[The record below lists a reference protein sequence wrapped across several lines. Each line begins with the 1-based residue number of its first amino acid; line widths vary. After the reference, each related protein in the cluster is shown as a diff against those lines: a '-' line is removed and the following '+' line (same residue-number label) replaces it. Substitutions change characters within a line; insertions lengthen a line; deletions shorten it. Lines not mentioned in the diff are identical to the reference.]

1 MALIVV
7 IFSFFFVNLTDM
19 YYLKLN
25 NRNLQIASLDASSEI
40 NMLSV
45 YVVKLIVP
53 LCHEINIEVG
63 SRATI
68 VWKEQGSKDYE
79 IQLVVTVACETI
91 TMTEVA
97 IKLTLAESLF
107 SATLS
112 GGFYVYNMSRSQLIV
127 NLLNKHDCSIVQQE
141 QKYEDIGSCIVQL
154 PDESDFTILQRLV
167 SQTTDFF
174 TIKNNNIL
182 LSINHK
188 KPVKLPVNMIVNK
201 SYTNNAIT
209 LRTNEAL
216 ENIELGDYVN
226 YDNAVYFVAAIDIT
240 FNCSNK
246 IVYSY
251 RLGNNCA
258 FPERINNTDVFAL
271 AIVVKEN
278 VKHHKYEVQIIGG
291 DEITAGVLQDADN
304 NYHHYLNV
312 SYAVGEQV
320 MVFCSV
326 NTSEVWIV
334 GALSS
339 LSMHENLL
347 NELTAEF
354 NAISIDD
361 TTEVITEINN
371 NEQSVNLKT
380 KNTKMSMVYDK
391 TLTTITFSA
400 NTLLSREGFSSIEER
415 AVKYDV
421 FSDKYIVSANEITFN
436 VEKLSNLEIGNT
448 SIINSSN
455 MKLQGKAMHAWL
467 DMVDLKYNMMN
478 VQVQEFNVN
487 ADKMKV
493 QCNSLIL
500 NAETVIVN
508 DGQGAAIVMN
518 DSNIDFSAQ
527 YLSLNAKAIILN
539 GKIVPGIAKQ
549 HVSKSPVEQSLT
561 DINTSN
567 DIVNL
572 EKTLKV
578 IDEFELLAQEQNTT
592 ILEGLKVSIDDKEYV
607 LKNNSISYN
616 TGSLCCNV
624 KI

>member
-1 MALIVV
+1 
-7 IFSFFFVNLTDM
+7 
-19 YYLKLN
+19 
-25 NRNLQIASLDASSEI
+25 
-40 NMLSV
+40 
-45 YVVKLIVP
+45 
-53 LCHEINIEVG
+53 
-63 SRATI
+63 
-68 VWKEQGSKDYE
+68 
-79 IQLVVTVACETI
+79 
-91 TMTEVA
+91 
-97 IKLTLAESLF
+97 
-107 SATLS
+107 
-112 GGFYVYNMSRSQLIV
+112 
-127 NLLNKHDCSIVQQE
+127 
-141 QKYEDIGSCIVQL
+141 
-154 PDESDFTILQRLV
+154 
-167 SQTTDFF
+167 
-174 TIKNNNIL
+174 
-182 LSINHK
+182 
-188 KPVKLPVNMIVNK
+188 
-201 SYTNNAIT
+201 
-209 LRTNEAL
+209 
-216 ENIELGDYVN
+216 
-226 YDNAVYFVAAIDIT
+226 
-240 FNCSNK
+240 
-246 IVYSY
+246 
-251 RLGNNCA
+251 
-258 FPERINNTDVFAL
+258 
-271 AIVVKEN
+271 
-278 VKHHKYEVQIIGG
+278 
-291 DEITAGVLQDADN
+291 
-304 NYHHYLNV
+304 
-312 SYAVGEQV
+312 

-326 NTSEVWIV
+326 NTSGVWIV

-347 NELTAEF
+347 NELTTEF